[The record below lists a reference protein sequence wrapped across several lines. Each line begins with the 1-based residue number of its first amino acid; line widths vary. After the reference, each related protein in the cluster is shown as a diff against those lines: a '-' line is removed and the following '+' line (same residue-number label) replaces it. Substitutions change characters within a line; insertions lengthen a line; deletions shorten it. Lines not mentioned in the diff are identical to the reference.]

1 MELTGHH
8 LGGGRS
14 LQAATDTVRNTANT
28 EDASDFHP
36 HRKLTSS

>member
-1 MELTGHH
+1 MGNKSY
-8 LGGGRS
+8 G
-14 LQAATDTVRNTANT
+14 ADDTVRNTANT